1 MRWQHVREGGV
12 RKMLPDFYAILGVS
26 PGATAE
32 EAKLAFRQLAR
43 QHHPD
48 MRPNDPNAAEHFR
61 LIYQAYKVLTTPE
74 QRKRYDYAR
83 AQQQRPERQQFARSF
98 TRPYNWQEWD
108 WAAESALYSPSLEL
122 RCAVSQNEI
131 ATLPTE
137 QVIYVLS
144 ELVPV
149 SSGQTLNSL
158 PLNLCIAVDRSYS
171 MRGEKLAAVKN
182 ALRQLIERLDPED
195 ILALVAFDNRPEVM
209 VRAERHQFP
218 HVLSSVVDRLH
229 ERGGTSIG
237 EALEAALEQ
246 VSRFSKQQ
254 MTSHIILLT
263 DGQTYGDEERCLEL
277 AKQAHQQG
285 ISITALG
292 VGTDWNEQLLDQI
305 ASLSDG
311 NADYLEHASEII
323 TAMEQRVTILRNTLA
338 TNVRLSL
345 SLSQDAHVRQVT
357 RVFPDIAELLDTGTP
372 GHQWMHTSD
381 MQLEPGQVAATRQGT
396 GLGLLWELILPGNI
410 SGHYQ
415 FGQLD
420 VQYDIPS
427 AKLTGK
433 TISER
438 FAVTFVEPHRFTNAG
453 VSQRIKR
460 MLELVTAYRLQQR
473 AQEMARNGDPKRASM
488 LLTSAAL
495 RLQDANENELADD
508 AKAQADLLAK
518 QGEMDRSAMLRLH
531 YGTKNLG
538 QRQQEP
544 L

>member
-1 MRWQHVREGGV
+1 
-12 RKMLPDFYAILGVS
+12 MLPDFYGILGVS
-26 PGATAE
+26 PAATAE
-32 EAKLAFRQLAR
+32 EAKLAFRHLAR
-43 QHHPD
+43 HYHPD

-74 QRKRYDYAR
+74 QRKRYDHAR
-83 AQQQRPERQQFARSF
+83 TQQQQPSRQRQFARAF
-98 TRPYNWQEWD
+98 TRPFNWQDWD
-108 WAAESALYSPSLEL
+108 WAAETARYSPSLEL
-122 RCAVSQNEI
+122 RCVISQNEI

-137 QVIYVLS
+137 QVVYVLS

-158 PLNLCIAVDRSYS
+158 PLNLCIAVDRSAS
-171 MRGEKLAAVKN
+171 MRGEKLAAAKN

-195 ILALVAFDNRPEVM
+195 ILALVAFDNRPEIM

-229 ERGGTSIG
+229 ERGGTVIG
-237 EALEAALEQ
+237 EALEAALDQ

-277 AKQAHQQG
+277 AKQARQQG

-292 VGTDWNEQLLDQI
+292 IGTDWNEHLLDQI
-305 ASLSDG
+305 ASFSEG
-311 NADYLEHASEII
+311 SADYLEYASDII

-357 RVFPDIAELLDTGTP
+357 RIFPDIAELLDTGAP
-372 GHQWMHTSD
+372 EHQWKQSSD
-381 MQLEPGQVAATRQGT
+381 MQFEPGQVAATPQGI
-396 GLGLLWELILPGNI
+396 GLGLLWELVLPGNI
-410 SGHYQ
+410 TGHYQ

-438 FAVTFVEPHRFTNAG
+438 FAVTFVEPHRFSSASMSPR
-453 VSQRIKR
+453 VKR
-460 MLELVTAYRLQQR
+460 MVELVTAYRLQQR
-473 AQEMARNGDPKRASM
+473 AQEVARNGDSKRASM
-488 LLTSAAL
+488 LLSSAAL
-495 RLQDANENELADD
+495 RLQGANEHGLAND
-508 AKAQADLLAK
+508 ARAQAELLIK
-518 QGEMDRSAMLRLH
+518 RGEMERSAMLRLH

-538 QRQQEP
+538 QRQHEQP
-544 L
+544 